1 MEIDHNKNNELQAK
15 ALEVYRQKESV
26 LSEILLGSITED
38 VFNPANIDSSTPIAK
53 MYQNICGRFGQQENI
68 PELQTEFYNSKL
80 RYGDNARGFYRD
92 LQVIFNKLRKAN
104 PTIGE
109 QGLRHQAVQALP
121 LELEQVKYEVYDQ
134 TETEYNY
141 DNLVDEI
148 VRKYDIRIKLNP
160 PIKNIFERQR
170 CINTPETK
178 LSSQPQLS
186 PANYRTLM
194 TGRFPPDTAF
204 FDQGSDVTCT
214 CRLDLLTNI
223 RQLNT
228 PERFGTLSS
237 ESNSSLEGTMQLNL
251 GHKNGTINWIETEAY
266 YSPHYN
272 STILSVRIQIQG

>member
-15 ALEVYRQKESV
+15 ALEVYRQKESE

-92 LQVIFNKLRKAN
+92 LQAN

-160 PIKNIFERQR
+160 PIKNMSVNQTTLLNRANKHNDRNSPEKDQTSTNNLLHR
-170 CINTPETK
+170 INIKFCSNCLEKRHKSPQIHTNNDCGHLHPELK
-178 LSSQPQLS
+178 
-186 PANYRTLM
+186 R
-194 TGRFPPDTAF
+194 
-204 FDQGSDVTCT
+204 
-214 CRLDLLTNI
+214 
-223 RQLNT
+223 
-228 PERFGTLSS
+228 
-237 ESNSSLEGTMQLNL
+237 
-251 GHKNGTINWIETEAY
+251 
-266 YSPHYN
+266 
-272 STILSVRIQIQG
+272 